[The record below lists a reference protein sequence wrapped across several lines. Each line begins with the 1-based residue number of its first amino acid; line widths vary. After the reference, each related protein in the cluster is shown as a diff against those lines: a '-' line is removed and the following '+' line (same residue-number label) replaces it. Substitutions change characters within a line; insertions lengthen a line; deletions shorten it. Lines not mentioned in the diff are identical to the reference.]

1 MSKSASWQSASAVDP
16 AVESE
21 GASTPAE
28 IDALAA
34 YDEQLRQ
41 GISIVAAGS
50 EQGGSPSL
58 TPGLAHCLQRLAA
71 CWPRK
76 SSSAVPEPLPNF
88 VGRFEIQRVL
98 GQGGFGIVYLAQ
110 DPLLRRKVAL
120 KVPRLHVLASEALRE
135 RFRREG
141 RVTAALDHPNIVP
154 IYELGESP
162 SICYIAFSYCEGP
175 NLAEWLRSQTSP
187 VVPRIAAELVKQLA
201 EAMHYSHSQGVL
213 HRDLKPNNVLLFPAT
228 SKDPSFE
235 SLGFVPRIVDFG
247 LARLAAED
255 LEATGT
261 SAIVG
266 TPLYMAPE
274 QSEEHPDEVG
284 PATDV
289 YALGVILYE
298 LLSGSPPFHG
308 VSPLAVLDQVRGAE
322 PAPLRDLPARS
333 SARLRV
339 PRDLETICLHCL
351 QKRPED
357 RYASARE
364 LAHDLERF
372 LAGTE
377 IRAQPTTWGRRLLR
391 IAQHPL
397 RVREAGLTVIG
408 THAAVIGS
416 MLLTLYMVH
425 AGEVIH
431 RPAGFDLVK
440 WAPIAGLFM
449 LTGHAP
455 MLYLGWQILHQRLWA
470 AWASL
475 LIGGLMVVASLCF
488 MTGVLPAG
496 MTEWDRIPGFR
507 MVYPLM
513 GVLFLFQTIMSTCAV
528 LALRK
533 GKKA

>member
-1 MSKSASWQSASAVDP
+1 MSNLAGWQSASAVDP
-16 AVESE
+16 AAESE

-41 GISIVAAGS
+41 GILIVAAGS
-50 EQGGSPSL
+50 EQGGSSSL
-58 TPGLAHCLQRLAA
+58 APGLANCLQRLAA

-76 SSSAVPEPLPNF
+76 SRSATPESLPHF

-110 DPLLRRKVAL
+110 DPLLKRKVAL

-162 SICYIAFSYCEGP
+162 AICYIAFAYCEGP
-175 NLAEWLRSQTSP
+175 NLAEWLRSQASP
-187 VVPRIAAELVKQLA
+187 VAPRIAAELVRQLA
-201 EAMHYSHSQGVL
+201 EAMHYSHTQGVL
-213 HRDLKPNNVLLFPAT
+213 HRDLKPNNVLLFPTAN
-228 SKDPSFE
+228 KDSSSE

-274 QSEEHPDEVG
+274 QSEEQPDEVG

-308 VSPLAVLDQVRGAE
+308 VSPLAVLDQVRDAE
-322 PAPLRDLPARS
+322 PAPLRDLPAR
-333 SARLRV
+333 AQLRV

-351 QKRPED
+351 QKRPEE

-364 LAHDLERF
+364 LAQDLERF
-372 LAGTE
+372 LAGSE
-377 IRAQPTTWGRRLLR
+377 IFAQPTTWGRRLLR

-431 RPAGFDLVK
+431 RPAGFDLLK
-440 WAPIAGLFM
+440 WAPVAGMFM
-449 LTGHAP
+449 LIGHAP
-455 MLYLGWQILHQRLWA
+455 MVYLGWQILHQRLWA

-475 LIGGLMVVASLCF
+475 LIGSLMVVASLCF

-507 MVYPLM
+507 IVYPLM
-513 GVLFLFQTIMSTCAV
+513 GILFLFQTIMSACAV

-533 GKKA
+533 AKKA